1 MRRVTQPD
9 APVPPSRIARWAV
22 PGVVAMFALISALQ
36 HHRSPAVTVCALVV
50 TVAAALLMA
59 PGRPAL
65 LAVFAALS
73 AAGLAVLGSGSASD
87 VGWFGVCVLAGWC
100 AFTLSAGVAVAL
112 WAAFVIMFGLEWLL
126 TTNDLGWASWIA
138 GTTFITSMSGKSAP
152 RSYTICTAAATSWYS
167 LRCVTALDS
176 SCSRLWPAEFR

>member
-1 MRRVTQPD
+1 MLDTRSMRRVTQPD

-36 HHRSPAVTVCALVV
+36 HHRSPAVTMCALMV

-73 AAGLAVLGSGSASD
+73 AAGLAVLGSGSASN

-138 GTTFITSMSGKSAP
+138 GTTF
-152 RSYTICTAAATSWYS
+152 AAFAC
-167 LRCVTALDS
+167 LLGRRQRD
-176 SCSRLWPAEFR
+176 